1 MKICRKIILL
11 VLTISVLFV
20 FYFFLLVPKRMERV
34 NLGSTKLWQKP

>member
-20 FYFFLLVPKRMERV
+20 FSCKTNEKKMLPLKQMAI
-34 NLGSTKLWQKP
+34 